1 MKFRERNASIADQ
14 REGDRHDIPGVAW
27 SALAKGTRE
36 MERDTPMHTVL
47 REICLHRESMASENR
62 INAVNIRYCVK

>member
-1 MKFRERNASIADQ
+1 MKFREPNANTTDR

-27 SALAKGTRE
+27 SALAKGIRVRLRE

-47 REICLHRESMASENR
+47 REICLHRESMAFENR
-62 INAVNIRYCVK
+62 ITTA